1 MSQARIGL
9 DRTQKV
15 QRPDANFRKA
25 RGAGA
30 ETAPCGGRICGEGG
44 VVLQIFPRRRRP
56 RCICPMRR
64 GRSGCARDRR
74 GSLPGFRRGARGG
87 RPALLLTRRM
97 RLSRR
102 SLGSGWPV
110 RPDRLGGS
118 CRFLVPIERR
128 EPRGEMVQD
137 WLVGDVDELLH
148 AASHS
153 VVILTTRSGEAASTL
168 KIVRDNQPAAGR

>member
-25 RGAGA
+25 RGSGA
-30 ETAPCGGRICGEGG
+30 ETAPCGGRICCEGG

-64 GRSGCARDRR
+64 GRSGCARESSGLAAGVSPRRRR
-74 GSLPGFRRGARGG
+74 G
-87 RPALLLTRRM
+87 RPTLLLTRWM

-128 EPRGEMVQD
+128 EPRGEMVLD

-153 VVILTTRSGEAASTL
+153 VAILTTGSGETASTL
-168 KIVRDNQPAAGR
+168 KIVGDV